1 MRVSAKS
8 DYAIRAAVELAA
20 AGDGPVKGDRIAKA
34 QSIPPNFLEN
44 ILADLRN
51 AGIVGS
57 RRGAE
62 GGYWLARPAAEVSLA
77 DVIRAVDGPLANVR
91 GVRSDEL
98 EYEGSAKALGHVWIA
113 VRASLR
119 GVLEHV
125 SLADVASGA
134 LPDHVRELAADPDAW
149 APH

>member
-1 MRVSAKS
+1 MRVSAKA

-62 GGYWLARPAAEVSLA
+62 GGYWLVRPADEVSLA

-98 EYEGSAKALGHVWIA
+98 EYEGSAKALEQVWIA

-119 GVLEHV
+119 GVLEQV
-125 SLADVASGA
+125 TLADVARGA
-134 LPDHVRELAADPDAW
+134 LPDHVRQLAADPDAW

>member
-20 AGDGPVKGDRIAKA
+20 AGDGPVKGDRIAKS
-34 QSIPPNFLEN
+34 QSIPSNFLEN

-51 AGIVGS
+51 AGIVSS

-62 GGYWLARPAAEVSLA
+62 GGYWLARPADEVSLA

-91 GVRSDEL
+91 GVRSEQL
-98 EYEGSAKALGHVWIA
+98 EYEGNATALAEVWIA

-119 GVLEHV
+119 SVLEQVSLAEVARGELPEHV
-125 SLADVASGA
+125 SALAS
-134 LPDHVRELAADPDAW
+134 DPDAW

>member
-1 MRVSAKS
+1 MRVSAKA
-8 DYAIRAAVELAA
+8 DYAIRAAIELAA
-20 AGDGPVKGDRIAKA
+20 AGAGPVKGDRIAKA
-34 QSIPPNFLEN
+34 QSIPSNFLEN

-62 GGYWLARPAAEVSLA
+62 GGYWLARPAEEVSLA

-91 GVRSDEL
+91 GVRSDQL
-98 EYEGSAKALGHVWIA
+98 EYEGSAKALEQVWIA

-119 GVLEHV
+119 GVLEQV
-125 SLADVASGA
+125 TLADVARGE
-134 LPDHVRELAADPDAW
+134 LPGHVRELAADPDAW

>member
-1 MRVSAKS
+1 MRVSAKA

-20 AGDGPVKGDRIAKA
+20 AGKGPVKGDRIAKA

-44 ILADLRN
+44 ILGDLRN

-62 GGYWLARPAAEVSLA
+62 GGYWLARPAEEVSLA

-98 EYEGSAKALGHVWIA
+98 EYEGSAKALEQVWIA

-119 GVLEHV
+119 GVLEQV
-125 SLADVASGA
+125 SLAEVARNE
-134 LPDHVRELAADPDAW
+134 LPDHVRQLAADPDAW